1 MRRFSAAW
9 GFLFGLV
16 AMLAAMNAAFRGY
29 DAVRADKVTDV
40 VYLAAAAAL
49 MSVPI
54 VQLDRGRLALSG
66 IIAVAAAITL
76 NPLDA
81 TLVSLLVATGNM
93 RAPWPLLGNALIF
106 AVATSAGALVSVALG
121 GANAPSLAGRV
132 LVLITVTLANLV
144 LASLALGF
152 LRRESPASVFR
163 HNVSGSFFVAF
174 GYFALAGLLISYVLD
189 GSLLGYLL
197 ATTVCVLALA
207 LTDTIAG
214 RRVRRVLESELSD
227 ADRHLFHSRAVE
239 GVVHNL
245 RNHMATALAY
255 LKEIDTRKLESPD
268 RESLETAT
276 DAANDAVTV
285 LRDLAQGATPKVSYA
300 PNPVDLNELVTRAVG
315 MARPRARGKEVQ
327 LAMHEAPTDVGVKAD
342 PLLMREVMTNL
353 LNNAID
359 AVSLGGRVEI
369 STGRRNNGWPYVSV
383 ADNGPGVSD
392 EHRHH
397 LFEPHFT
404 TKEGGTGLGLFMS
417 YGIVREHQGRLNY
430 EGSRRGAVF
439 TVELPPYPG

>member
-132 LVLITVTLANLV
+132 LVLITVT
-144 LASLALGF
+144 
-152 LRRESPASVFR
+152 
-163 HNVSGSFFVAF
+163 
-174 GYFALAGLLISYVLD
+174 
-189 GSLLGYLL
+189 
-197 ATTVCVLALA
+197 
-207 LTDTIAG
+207 
-214 RRVRRVLESELSD
+214 
-227 ADRHLFHSRAVE
+227 
-239 GVVHNL
+239 
-245 RNHMATALAY
+245 
-255 LKEIDTRKLESPD
+255 
-268 RESLETAT
+268 
-276 DAANDAVTV
+276 
-285 LRDLAQGATPKVSYA
+285 
-300 PNPVDLNELVTRAVG
+300 
-315 MARPRARGKEVQ
+315 
-327 LAMHEAPTDVGVKAD
+327 
-342 PLLMREVMTNL
+342 
-353 LNNAID
+353 
-359 AVSLGGRVEI
+359 
-369 STGRRNNGWPYVSV
+369 V
-383 ADNGPGVSD
+383 AD
-392 EHRHH
+392 
-397 LFEPHFT
+397 
-404 TKEGGTGLGLFMS
+404 
-417 YGIVREHQGRLNY
+417 
-430 EGSRRGAVF
+430 A
-439 TVELPPYPG
+439 